1 MKQNVITTLLIS
13 AIVLT
18 GCSQNASHLPSIFDI
33 PSVIGS
39 VFENAS
45 YNAKRK
51 KVADYVAKHYLGLRL
66 DAKQGGGSTLEG
78 ALDVAGIKKSKR
90 NKAKHIIVSGQK
102 ETFENASL
110 VADSLIQVFAALFVK
125 DSSAKSKKING
136 FTYFDAQQLIKQYA
150 ENNFESLRIAIKQGQ
165 GVALDGLM
173 KKLNIKDTAK
183 QGIFISKAKNRYY
196 MIYLDIV
203 VTSIM
208 INT

>member
-1 MKQNVITTLLIS
+1 MLL
-13 AIVLT
+13 V

-90 NKAKHIIVSGQK
+90 NKAKQIFVSGQK
-102 ETFENASL
+102 HTFENATL
-110 VADSLIQVFAALFVK
+110 VADSLTQVFAALYVNE
-125 DSSAKSKKING
+125 SSAKDKRING
-136 FTYFDAQQLIKQYA
+136 FNYFDAQQLITKYA
-150 ENNFESLRIAIKQGQ
+150 EENFESLRIAIKQGQ

-183 QGIFISKAKNRYY
+183 QGIFITKAKSLYY
-196 MIYLDIV
+196 TIYLDIV